1 MRIFVA
7 KAQGRQ
13 ARTGDSNL
21 LFAPLRL
28 CGSAFLSCLTPVIA
42 FGHEGKPHDWD
53 HLVRAWS
60 FEPLVTVSLGVTAV
74 MFVIG
79 LRRLWREAPKR
90 KSIRT
95 WEAVCFGL
103 GWLALFVALVSPMH
117 AWGRVLFSAHMSQHE
132 LLMLVAAPLLV
143 LGRPLIAFLWALPL
157 DWSRGLGNVAKIDW
171 INRAWRT
178 LTIPLV
184 AWLVH
189 AIALWIWHIP
199 VLFDA
204 VLHNETVH
212 TAQHLSFLISALLF
226 WWALIHGPQG
236 AMGYGAAV
244 LYLFTTSIHS
254 GALGAL
260 ITFAG
265 SVWYPSYAGLTSSWG
280 LTPLEDQ
287 QLGGLIMW
295 IPAGLVYL
303 IAALALFAG
312 WLRESELRVAKKALV
327 VLIAITLTSCAA
339 KPSGPL
345 AFVTN
350 ERDGTITVID
360 TKTDNVTS
368 TIKVGGRPR
377 GIRLNADRNRIW
389 VAISYPSD
397 QALEDKVA
405 EYDLSGKLISEYEVG
420 TDPENFVIDDSATRL
435 YIANEDAGT
444 ASITDVKANRVI
456 ATMPVG
462 LEPEGAAIS
471 PDGRWVYIT
480 SETSSTVSV
489 IDTQTGQVAKTFLVG
504 ARPREAAFTSDS
516 ARAYVT
522 AENGNVVSVV
532 QTKDHTVIKTIEL
545 PRGDVGAQS
554 KPKGVVVSAD
564 GKRVYVA
571 TGRGNSVAVIDG
583 DQLTLITLIPVGKR
597 PWGIALTPDGRKLYT
612 ANGLSNDVT
621 VVDTSTNQV
630 TATIKAGDGP
640 WGIAL

>member
-1 MRIFVA
+1 MHGG
-7 KAQGRQ
+7 Q
-13 ARTGDSNL
+13 
-21 LFAPLRL
+21 
-28 CGSAFLSCLTPVIA
+28 
-42 FGHEGKPHDWD
+42 PHGWSD
-53 HLVRAWS
+53 LVRAWS
-60 FEPLVTVSLGVTAV
+60 FDPLVVISLTVSGVL
-74 MFVIG
+74 FVAG

-95 WEAVCFGL
+95 WEALCFAG

-132 LLMLVAAPLLV
+132 ILMLVAAPLMV
-143 LGRPLIAFLWALPL
+143 LGRPLIAFLWALPVS
-157 DWSRGLGNVAKIDW
+157 WARGIGNVAKTGW
-171 INRAWRT
+171 INRIWRT

-199 VLFDA
+199 VLFEG
-204 VLHNETVH
+204 VLRYEWVH
-212 TAQHLSFLISALLF
+212 TTQHLSFLISALLF

-254 GALGAL
+254 GVLGAL
-260 ITFAG
+260 ITMAG
-265 SVWYPSYAGLTSSWG
+265 SVWYPSYVGLTSSWG

-303 IAALALFAG
+303 IAGLALFAG
-312 WLRESELRVAKKALV
+312 WFREAELRVAKKALLI
-327 VLIAITLTSCAA
+327 LIAVTLTGCTS
-339 KPSGPL
+339 KPSGPF

-360 TKTDNVTS
+360 TKTDQVYS
-368 TIKVGGRPR
+368 TIEVGGRLR
-377 GIRLNADRNRIW
+377 GIRLSPDRLRIW
-389 VAISYPSD
+389 VAISYPTNQS
-397 QALEDKVA
+397 QGEDKIVELDINGNVIA
-405 EYDLSGKLISEYEVG
+405 QYQAG
-420 TDPENFVIDDSATRL
+420 TDPENFVIDDNATRL

-444 ASITDVKANRVI
+444 ASITDVKANQVI

-480 SETSSTVSV
+480 SETSSSVSV
-489 IDTQTGQVAKTFLVG
+489 IETKTGQVVKTFLVG

-522 AENGNVVSVV
+522 AENGNVISVV
-532 QTKDHTVIKTIEL
+532 DTKDHTVVKTIEL
-545 PRGDVGAQS
+545 PRGEGPAQS

-583 DQLTLITLIPVGKR
+583 EQLSLVTLIPVGRR
-597 PWGIALTPDGRKLYT
+597 PWGIALTPDGRKIYT

-621 VVDTSTNQV
+621 VIDTATNKV
-630 TATIKAGDGP
+630 LGTIKAGDGP